1 MTFFSC
7 AIGGAGVYAGG
18 LLRDAQV
25 DVSRIFLLASANVLL
40 CAGLL
45 FLLRRRKVAPL
56 V

>member
-1 MTFFSC
+1 
-7 AIGGAGVYAGG
+7 
-18 LLRDAQV
+18 V

-45 FLLRRRKVAPL
+45 FLLRRRQIAPP